1 MQETLIELS
10 QEEIIEVAGGAGE
23 LHFPAIICD

>member
-1 MQETLIELS
+1 MQETLVELL

-23 LHFPAIICD
+23 LRLPSILCF